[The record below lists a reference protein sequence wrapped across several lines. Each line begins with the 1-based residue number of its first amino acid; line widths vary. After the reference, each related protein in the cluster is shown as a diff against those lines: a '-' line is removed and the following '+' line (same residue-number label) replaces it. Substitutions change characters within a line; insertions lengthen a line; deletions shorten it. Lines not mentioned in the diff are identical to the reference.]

1 MDDLEEK
8 IAAGEPL
15 MQQAMEAMRRYHE
28 ANDSLKPAEE
38 VDRLRLE
45 AESLFEAVHEY
56 QRRALGG
63 EGATRH

>member
-1 MDDLEEK
+1 MDDLDEK

-28 ANDSLKPAEE
+28 AKDSLKPAEE

-56 QRRALGG
+56 QRRALGC

>member
-15 MQQAMEAMRRYHE
+15 MQQAMDALRRYHE
-28 ANDSLKPAEE
+28 ARDSLTPVEE
-38 VDRLRLE
+38 VERLRLE

-56 QRRALGG
+56 QRRALGWPV
-63 EGATRH
+63 HPLH

>member
-15 MQQAMEAMRRYHE
+15 MQQAMDALRQYNEAKGH
-28 ANDSLKPAEE
+28 AAPQE
-38 VDRLRLE
+38 VERLRLE

-56 QRRALGG
+56 QRRALGRP
-63 EGATRH
+63 AHPLH

>member
-15 MQQAMEAMRRYHE
+15 MQQAMDALRRYHE
-28 ANDSLKPAEE
+28 ARDSHTPVEE
-38 VDRLRLE
+38 VERLRLE

-56 QRRALGG
+56 QRRALGRP
-63 EGATRH
+63 AHPLH

>member
-1 MDDLEEK
+1 MATLEEK

-28 ANDSLKPAEE
+28 ARDSHRSAEE
-38 VDRLRLE
+38 VERLRLE

-56 QRRALGG
+56 QRRALGRP
-63 EGATRH
+63 AHPLH